1 MNFTKQI
8 WALSYNDFI
17 PTNYDLSNY
26 KCLNKYSIPI
36 CSGLRLI
43 LNQMNYIKISEIRV
57 LNLNQLYDFEF
68 ELRDSLKGGIVMDC
82 VFTGIVSKK
91 GQVVIP
97 IQTGKL

>member
-17 PTNYDLSNY
+17 PTNYDLSTY

-91 GQVVIP
+91 D
-97 IQTGKL
+97 K